1 MFYLCPFLLFVV
13 VYRCVCLCQFLFV
26 DEHGAPVEEGGLP
39 HRVTHTS
46 ERLLHSGEVLQTTR
60 TTYTRPEG
68 KISLLHTDRG

>member
-1 MFYLCPFLLFVV
+1 M
-13 VYRCVCLCQFLFV
+13 RVCFPRQFLFV

-68 KISLLHTDRG
+68 KMGGATDDTHHLHTTRG

>member
-1 MFYLCPFLLFVV
+1 MYPCLVFVAI
-13 VYRCVCLCQFLFV
+13 YRCVCVCVRQFLFV

-68 KISLLHTDRG
+68 KIIALLHAARG